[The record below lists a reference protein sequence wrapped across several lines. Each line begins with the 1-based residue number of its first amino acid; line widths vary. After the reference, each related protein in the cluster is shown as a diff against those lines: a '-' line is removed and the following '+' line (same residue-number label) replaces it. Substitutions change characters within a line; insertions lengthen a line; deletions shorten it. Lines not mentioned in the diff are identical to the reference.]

1 MNFTEALEIL
11 DAISNPQEII
21 ALKLPADMQERV
33 EWLLENN
40 KTCGLTYQEE
50 AEWQQYEQVEHI
62 VRLAKAKA
70 LIQLKNV

>member
-1 MNFTEALEIL
+1 
-11 DAISNPQEII
+11 
-21 ALKLPADMQERV
+21 MQERV